1 MFTEARPCPVA
12 EPKTSRL
19 LSDLSYSSCLVLP
32 DEVASKRGHLNG
44 SLVNCGLAAG
54 AVVSSAFY
62 AVATPDSIPDSLRA
76 EALSLERR
84 GALRHPHHAGPVSGW
99 ERVELAY
106 RAGRQAAKVLRDED
120 TQQGFVAY
128 SSIRHPSIFVVLRGL
143 KSPDMYPC
151 SFHTFTE
158 YKSHISE
165 DVSVLRP
172 ASVHLSCVSESFFS
186 QAEARAYCMGAG
198 LPGLMPPAK
207 TETKVS
213 SRSTR
218 KRASDELRSNLP
230 VTFKSAR
237 HARHIVRGPERRV
250 FMKSVQEQFVTA
262 TADGEKFF
270 ECSKRKYMFKKLL
283 PGDLLVLV
291 QTKSQQRAVAV
302 AQVGYFGSSCENNR
316 ALLYDRLPRG
326 LHDSLDSYLDGAV
339 AFDYVEFDQ
348 VYDLRDANLTAK
360 DVLAYGGFFMDPR
373 KNFGMGV
380 LDVVESSESSIEK
393 LRKFLDAQTIRWAPP
408 RVEGVHIG

>member
-1 MFTEARPCPVA
+1 MSQHRYMITEAPSCPVA
-12 EPKTSRL
+12 EPKTSRV
-19 LSDLSYSSCLVLP
+19 LSDLSISSCLVLP
-32 DEVASKRGHLNG
+32 DQVAWKSGHLND

-62 AVATPDSIPDSLRA
+62 AVATSDSIPDSLRA
-76 EALSLERR
+76 EALSLHPSPVV
-84 GALRHPHHAGPVSGW
+84 LHPHHAMPASAW
-99 ERVELAY
+99 ERLELAY

-120 TQQGFVAY
+120 TRQGLVAF
-128 SSIRHPSIFVVLRGL
+128 SSIRRPSIFVVLRGL
-143 KSPDMYPC
+143 QSPDMYPC

-158 YKSHISE
+158 YKSHIFE
-165 DVSVLRP
+165 DM
-172 ASVHLSCVSESFFS
+172 SVHLSCVSESFFS

-250 FMKSVQEQFVTA
+250 FMKSVQEQFVQA

-270 ECSKRKYMFKKLL
+270 ECSKGKYMFKKLQ
-283 PGDLLVLV
+283 PGDLLILV
-291 QTKSQQRAVAV
+291 QAKSQQRAVAV
-302 AQVGYFGSSCENNR
+302 AQVGPFGSSCLNNR
-316 ALLYDRLPRG
+316 AFLYDRLPRG
-326 LHDSLDSYLDGAV
+326 LHDSLDSYLDSVV

-373 KNFGMGV
+373 KNFGMGLLEV
-380 LDVVESSESSIEK
+380 LESSESSIEK
-393 LRKFLDAQTIRWAPP
+393 LRKFLDAQPIRWAPP